1 MIRSTDTSRQRTRTL
16 RAVIAFL
23 LVAAAVATG
32 ATLASS
38 GSAGAAS
45 SHATP
50 APPCQNGD
58 SCVVIPCS
66 TSPCPTLEAGPVTNL
81 GPAQYVFVHLYN
93 FPVGD
98 LPAVWYCSAVQSLAT
113 GPPVCSVAP
122 GPEQLPVFADGT
134 AFVSYQVLERAN
146 DGSDALVGEVPG
158 KPTDTGS
165 FYCDDGADPCAL
177 DIFDSGLDGQTT
189 PDTNNTAV
197 VPLNFVPSSSGC
209 PKGTVVNSESDFGI
223 EGLISQVAPA
233 SCSGTAPA
241 IPVNTSLNSLSA
253 VQDLVSDQVQIAFT
267 DDPLGA
273 DEQTALSG
281 SGTHYAYIPVA
292 ASADVIGF
300 AADESETTNPF
311 VLYPDTSFQLTPNM
325 VAGLTSMQYAAPG
338 TADGL
343 PAVTC
348 PNPVPG
354 GSPKN
359 VKPCPAM
366 EAINAK
372 TGFLPPTIYWG
383 VVRSDN
389 AGITDEI
396 FNWLCAAQDHT
407 VSIGGVADTEAKTAA
422 QVFAA
427 AAWANPG
434 QKTKCPTGDQF
445 PALSGTGNWAAESNP
460 AFEAKDVQNELANAA
475 PSRDASFAV
484 MNWYEALYYGLNVA
498 SLQNASGA
506 FVTPSAQS
514 VDAALTDASV
524 DSSTG
529 VLTNSY
535 TNSSDA
541 AAYPT
546 PAVIYAVV
554 PTDPP
559 SGAGAIGTELRSI
572 LAVTTA
578 AESTAVPGGLLPL
591 PSKLATEAN
600 ATVNADFPAP
610 AGSGGSS
617 QATTSS
623 GGSGSQP
630 SRSTPSSAGSRSG
643 GVSGGP
649 TTFGG
654 TTNGTTG
661 ITVSSSPPKSSP
673 TTTTPLGTNPQK
685 AQKAD
690 FLGLVP
696 PGGRW
701 LLIALLVAG
710 AVAIF
715 LGPAILGLLG
725 VRRRPGDGDA
735 HVDGGGPPDSVPVT

>member
-1 MIRSTDTSRQRTRTL
+1 MTRSTGTRRQRTRSL

-23 LVAAAVATG
+23 LIAAAVATG
-32 ATLASS
+32 ATFASS

-50 APPCQNGD
+50 APPCQNGY

-66 TSPCPTLEAGPVTNL
+66 TSPCPTVEAGPATNL
-81 GPAQYVFVHLYN
+81 GPSQYVFVHLYN

-113 GPPVCSVAP
+113 GPPLCSVAP
-122 GPEQLPVFADGT
+122 GPQQLPVFADGT
-134 AFVSYQVLERAN
+134 AFVSYQVLEREN
-146 DGSDALVGEVPG
+146 DGGSLALVAEEPG
-158 KPTDTGS
+158 KPTVTGS
-165 FYCDDGADPCAL
+165 FFCDNGADPCAL

-197 VPLNFVPSSSGC
+197 VPLSFVPSSSGC

-241 IPVNTSLNSLSA
+241 IPVNTSQNSLSA
-253 VQDLVSDQVQIAFT
+253 VQDLASGQAQIAFT
-267 DDPLGA
+267 DDPQAA
-273 DEQTALSG
+273 DEQAALSG
-281 SGTHYAYIPVA
+281 LGTHYDYIPVA
-292 ASADVIGF
+292 VSADVVGF

-325 VAGLTSMQYAAPG
+325 VAGLTSMQYTAPG

-343 PAVTC
+343 PTVTC

-366 EAINAK
+366 EAINAQ
-372 TGFLPPTIYWG
+372 TGFLPATIYWG

-389 AGITDEI
+389 AGITDE
-396 FNWLCAAQDHT
+396 FFHWLCAAQDHT
-407 VSIGGVADTEAKTAA
+407 VTIGGVVDTEAKTAA

-427 AAWANPG
+427 APWANPA
-434 QKTKCPTGDQF
+434 QKTTCPTGDQF
-445 PALSGTGNWAAESNP
+445 PALSGTSNWAAESNP
-460 AFEAKDVQNELANAA
+460 AFQAKDVQNELATAV
-475 PSRDASFAV
+475 SRDASFAV

-498 SLQNASGA
+498 SLQNAAGQ
-506 FVTPSAQS
+506 FVAPSAQS
-514 VDAALTDASV
+514 VDAALADASV
-524 DSSTG
+524 DTTTG

-546 PAVIYAVV
+546 PVVIYAVV
-554 PTDPP
+554 PSNP
-559 SGAGAIGTELRSI
+559 SSDAGAIGTELRSI

-578 AESTAVPGGLLPL
+578 ADGTGVPAGLLPL

-600 ATVNADFPAP
+600 STVNTDFPAP
-610 AGSGGSS
+610 PATVGSS
-617 QATTSS
+617 QSTGSVNGAGSQSS
-623 GGSGSQP
+623 GSTQSASSSRSGNL
-630 SRSTPSSAGSRSG
+630 SRST
-643 GVSGGP
+643 
-649 TTFGG
+649 TFGRG
-654 TTNGTTG
+654 TTNGTTETTNG
-661 ITVSSSPPKSSP
+661 SSPSKPSP
-673 TTTTPLGTNPQK
+673 ATPTPLNTKPQK

-715 LGPAILGLLG
+715 LGPATLGLLG
-725 VRRRPGDGDA
+725 VRRRPGDGD
-735 HVDGGGPPDSVPVT
+735 VDTDGGGPPDSVPVT